1 MVLAVV
7 VLGNCCFVAGIVV
20 VGGFAY
26 WVEFLG
32 VGLAESID
40 QAGSTASDRLGSAM
54 LELADWVAEL
64 SVVGSTMESMG
75 SLAGW
80 QEVEYSAKT
89 VATESRIRITHSV
102 LCLDESVDSTEL
114 VVADS
119 LVVILAIVDH

>member
-1 MVLAVV
+1 
-7 VLGNCCFVAGIVV
+7 
-20 VGGFAY
+20 
-26 WVEFLG
+26 
-32 VGLAESID
+32 
-40 QAGSTASDRLGSAM
+40 M